1 MCARRR
7 LTSVFVAA
15 SLLATAGCL
24 NGDREV
30 TMTGAPSST
39 TAQVEAP
46 KTAATAPAKTLPPA
60 GTAAVR
66 TPTGVV
72 GLWLGE
78 TPGGAIM
85 RTPCGRDAAIGA
97 YEFVAPVDVV
107 LDAGHG
113 GLDPGAVSSTG
124 VSEGELNLDIA
135 QRVNE
140 ILRSR
145 GVSTLLTRDGDYYRS
160 IADRAEIAT
169 VVGARAFVSVHHNSG
184 VHPPQRL
191 GPGTEV
197 YHELADA
204 ESRRLAGVLWEDI
217 VAGLEPFDID
227 WIASKYRGAVARA
240 DRDGDDFY
248 GVLRRAD
255 AMPAVILES
264 AYLSGEAEAELVT
277 TDEFRAAE
285 SAAIA
290 AGIERYLRSTDT
302 GSGYIDSFTEGG
314 RARTF
319 DLDKCEDPPLE

>member
-1 MCARRR
+1 MRAHRR
-7 LTSVFVAA
+7 LAA
-15 SLLATAGCL
+15 LAAGAALVVTGCL
-24 NGDREV
+24 GSDREV
-30 TMTGAPSST
+30 TITGAPVIPP
-39 TAQVEAP
+39 QVSAP
-46 KTAATAPAKTLPPA
+46 KTVATAPAKAPPPA
-60 GTAAVR
+60 GTAVVR

-78 TPGGAIM
+78 TPDGAM
-85 RTPCGRDAAIGA
+85 VRTPCGRDATIAS
-97 YEFVAPVDVV
+97 YEFLAPVDVV

-124 VSEGELNLDIA
+124 VTEAALNLDIA
-135 QRVNE
+135 QRVRDQ
-140 ILRSR
+140 LAAR
-145 GVSTLLTRDGDYYRS
+145 GVSVMLTRDGDYFRS
-160 IADRAEIAT
+160 IADRAELAT
-169 VVGARAFVSVHHNSG
+169 VVGARAFVSIHHNGG

-197 YHELADA
+197 YHELTDA
-204 ESRRLAGVLWEDI
+204 ESRRLAGVLWEDL

-227 WIASKYRGAVARA
+227 WVASKYRGAVARA

-255 AMPAVILES
+255 TMPAVILEA

-290 AGIERYLRSTDT
+290 AGIERYLRSADA
-302 GSGYIDSFTEGG
+302 GSGFLDSFTEGG
-314 RARTF
+314 RARSF
-319 DLDKCEDPPLE
+319 DLDDCEDPPLE